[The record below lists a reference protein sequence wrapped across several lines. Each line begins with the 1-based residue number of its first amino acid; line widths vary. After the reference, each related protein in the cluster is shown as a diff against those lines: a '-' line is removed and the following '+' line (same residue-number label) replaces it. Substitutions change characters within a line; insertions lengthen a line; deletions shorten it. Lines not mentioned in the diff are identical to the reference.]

1 MRTDDEEDDG
11 RWPSW
16 SETDD
21 VGKGVYIGAAF
32 LALLIL
38 DKVWSALFGP

>member
-1 MRTDDEEDDG
+1 MRNDDENNP